1 MHKEGSVKKP
11 AGAPVKKQPAAPEEE
26 RFRARWSLAFI
37 GVSVLLFGLG
47 LALGGTLHR
56 AELEIVEY
64 LLFIAAYL
72 ASGWGVLRAAGRS
85 ILRGRVF
92 NEHFLMS
99 AATLGAFAVHA
110 LPEAVGV
117 MLFYR
122 VGELLEDLA
131 VDRSRRSV
139 RSLLAIRPDRA
150 TRKTNGGYE
159 EVAPERVAV
168 GELILVKPGERVP
181 LDGEIVSGRSL
192 VDTSALT
199 GEPVPRALGEGQVI
213 LAGMI
218 VQTGSLVV
226 RVTHTFRESSVSRI
240 LDLVENAVHKK
251 ARPEK
256 LITSFARVYT
266 PAVVF
271 LAAAVAVGPPL
282 LAGASLQEWAYRALV
297 ILVVSCPCALVISIP
312 LGYFGGIGGAARRNI
327 LIKGS
332 TYIDVL
338 ARVRT
343 VVFDKTGT
351 LTRGVFRVTGVEPA
365 NGHTR
370 EEILR
375 LAALAESHSNH
386 PVAAAIQAAYGKP
399 VDPSAVSGHREIA
412 GQGVGAAVDGRRV
425 LIGNDRMLHG
435 EDIEHDVCDS
445 GGTTAHII
453 IDGRYAGRILIS
465 DEEKPG
471 AREAVAQLKRLGVA
485 ETVMLTGDVERSA
498 RSTARSLGIDTCRA
512 GLLPGDKVRA
522 LEELE
527 ERAAGRGP
535 VAFAGDGINDAPVI
549 ARADVGIAMGRL
561 GSDAAIETAD
571 VVLMTDDPSKV
582 AEAVRRSRRTRRVV
596 LQNVVMALG
605 VKLAFV
611 ALGAAGFATM
621 WEAVIADV
629 GVTLL
634 AVLNALRVLR

>member
-1 MHKEGSVKKP
+1 MNRASGTTGREREG
-11 AGAPVKKQPAAPEEE
+11 
-26 RFRARWSLAFI
+26 FRARRSLAFI
-37 GVSVLLFGLG
+37 GASAVLFGLG
-47 LALGGTLHR
+47 LALRGTLHR
-56 AELEIVEY
+56 AGLELVEY
-64 LLFIAAYL
+64 LPFIAAYL
-72 ASGWGVLRAAGRS
+72 ASGWGVLWSAGKS

-99 AATLGAFAVHA
+99 VATLGAFAVHA

-122 VGELLEDLA
+122 VGELLENLA

-139 RSLLAIRPDRA
+139 RALLAIRPDRA
-150 TRKTNGGYE
+150 ARKTDGGYE
-159 EVAPERVAV
+159 EVAPEQVAV

-181 LDGEIVSGRSL
+181 LDGEIVSGSSL

-199 GEPVPRALGEGQVI
+199 GEPVPRSLGEGQVI

-218 VQTGSLVV
+218 PQTGSLVV
-226 RVTHTFRESSVSRI
+226 RVTHTFRDSSISRI
-240 LDLVENAVHKK
+240 LDLVENATHKK

-256 LITSFARVYT
+256 FITSFARVYT

-271 LAAAVAVGPPL
+271 LAAAVALGPPL
-282 LAGASLQEWAYRALV
+282 LAGASLQEWVYRALV

-312 LGYFGGIGGAARRNI
+312 LGYFGGIGGAARRGI

-351 LTRGVFRVTGVEPA
+351 LTRGVFRVTGVETA

-386 PVAAAIQAAYGKP
+386 PIAAAIRDAYGSP
-399 VDPSAVSGHREIA
+399 IDPSAVTGHREVA
-412 GQGVGAAVDGRRV
+412 GQGVEASVDGRLV

-435 EDIEHDVCDS
+435 AEVGHDDCDDT
-445 GGTTAHII
+445 GTTAHVV
-453 IDGRYAGRILIS
+453 IDGRYAGRIIIS
-465 DEEKPG
+465 DEVKPD
-471 AREAVAQLKRLGVA
+471 AREAVAELKRLGVA
-485 ETVMLTGDVERSA
+485 ETVMFTGDVERSA
-498 RSTARSLGIDTCRA
+498 RATAAGLGIDTYRA
-512 GLLPGDKVRA
+512 GLLPEDKVRA
-522 LEELE
+522 LEELQ
-527 ERAAGRGP
+527 ERAAGRGAGRGPGPGP

-571 VVLMTDDPSKV
+571 VVLMTDHPSKV
-582 AEAVRRSRRTRRVV
+582 AEAIRRSRKTRRVV
-596 LQNVVMALG
+596 LQNILLALG
-605 VKLAFV
+605 VKLVFV
-611 ALGAAGFATM
+611 SLGAAGVATM

-634 AVLNALRVLR
+634 AVLNALRALR